1 MYVFIFLLF
10 AHLLGDS
17 AFLWPKLRKQKI
29 ESVWYLLKH
38 VGIYTLVL
46 LICCLLFLHL
56 SFQQAILYSL
66 INGVLHFIF
75 DYVMTKIKLKYWKT
89 DVYAG
94 VLIFSGLEH
103 VIHVSIL
110 LVTFYYLFP
119 EISQF
124 GEYIEMFRH
133 LFAWNKVGWLVNLV
147 SKVAWKGFKQKRHI
161 IVSFF
166 FDIFLSA

>member
-1 MYVFIFLLF
+1 
-10 AHLLGDS
+10 
-17 AFLWPKLRKQKI
+17 
-29 ESVWYLLKH
+29 
-38 VGIYTLVL
+38 
-46 LICCLLFLHL
+46 
-56 SFQQAILYSL
+56 
-66 INGVLHFIF
+66 
-75 DYVMTKIKLKYWKT
+75 
-89 DVYAG
+89 
-94 VLIFSGLEH
+94 
-103 VIHVSIL
+103 L

-166 FDIFLSA
+166 FLYFFICLIQYFINRKNKL